1 MKTTRKRLPALAL
14 LVITVVAVTAASM
27 TLALVAPA
35 ARAGDGGMSD
45 MQSMPGMEGMSAEE
59 MQNMATPTPAM
70 SAESQGSG
78 AVMDPNMDVG
88 PADGHGSGA
97 VMDPNMDM
105 GGGSANLFVVGG
117 FVLLIAGATLA
128 AAVTKRHLR
137 RRMLAGELAGAGV
150 QGV

>member
-1 MKTTRKRLPALAL
+1 MKTTTKRLHALAP
-14 LVITVVAVTAASM
+14 LVIAVMAASM

-59 MQNMATPTPAM
+59 MQNMTTPEPTAAPTDAHAAAPADGH
-70 SAESQGSG
+70 GSD
-78 AVMDPNMDVG
+78 AVMDPNME
-88 PADGHGSGA
+88 
-97 VMDPNMDM
+97 M

-117 FVLLIAGATLA
+117 FVLVIAGATLA

>member
-1 MKTTRKRLPALAL
+1 M
-14 LVITVVAVTAASM
+14 ITVVAVMAASM

-35 ARAGDGGMSD
+35 ARAGDRGMSD

-70 SAESQGSG
+70 SAES
-78 AVMDPNMDVG
+78 
-88 PADGHGSGA
+88 HGSGA

-117 FVLLIAGATLA
+117 FVLVIAGATLA

-137 RRMLAGELAGAGV
+137 RRMLGGELAGAGV